1 MPRLCLPVYV
11 RFRAKLWFQ
20 RCVQNRYAVLLSTW
34 VDGGF
39 EGGVGGGVGGVAD
52 VRECWGGVADLDT

>member
-11 RFRAKLWFQ
+11 RVRAKLWFQ

-34 VDGGF
+34 VDGGSSSEWEELPMCVYV
-39 EGGVGGGVGGVAD
+39 EGGGI
-52 VRECWGGVADLDT
+52 ADLDT